1 MVSGAAIQAGLL
13 MKVRF
18 GMALRQTTGFAGTCC
33 SAAPFSAC
41 RHGWAWLSAAAALMR
56 LAWRRKGR

>member
-1 MVSGAAIQAGLL
+1 